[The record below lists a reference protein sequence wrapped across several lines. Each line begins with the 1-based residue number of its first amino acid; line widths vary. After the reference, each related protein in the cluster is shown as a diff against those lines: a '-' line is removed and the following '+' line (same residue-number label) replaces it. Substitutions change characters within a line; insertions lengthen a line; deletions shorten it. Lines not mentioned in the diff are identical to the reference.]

1 MPESVQANLSWY
13 HAFPELQCIGEHV
26 QMCWSTF
33 CYSADRS
40 QTVLLA
46 RISPI
51 VIEELPLKGL
61 SGTQFEDSLQQE
73 LAALIPLLKDNGG
86 VKDAECPVG
95 RQKRKQGGVEEGREE
110 ESWE

>member
-1 MPESVQANLSWY
+1 
-13 HAFPELQCIGEHV
+13 
-26 QMCWSTF
+26 MCWSTF

-95 RQKRKQGGVEEGREE
+95 RQKRKQGEVEEGREE